1 MSDNDLLKNV
11 YIYIYLSICVVCA
24 PSQHLVKGGQKKAS
38 NTLELNRGGSL
49 TKNGTY
55 CLIILNAWSAL
66 GGTVWK
72 GLEGVIL
79 LEEVCHWLWAFKF

>member
-1 MSDNDLLKNV
+1 M
-11 YIYIYLSICVVCA
+11 YIYICLSICVACV
-24 PSQHLVKGGQKKAS
+24 PGQHLVEGGQKKAS
-38 NTLELNRGGSL
+38 NTLELNSCGSL

-55 CLIILNAWSAL
+55 WLTILDTWSAL

-72 GLEGVIL
+72 GLKGVIL